1 MEVYGMVVIEPSRK
15 LEISN
20 SYEVVVIG
28 GGIAGISA
36 GIAAARAGKKVCL
49 IEREYM
55 LGGLATLGLV
65 TIYLPLCDGDGNQ
78 MISGI
83 GEELLKRSV
92 SFGSGKIPECWTAT
106 GDQMERKEKRY
117 RTQFDPASFAYALD
131 LYIHELDIDIMF
143 GTLFS
148 NVIMQED
155 EIRYLILE
163 NKEGRFALQAD
174 MVIDATGDADV
185 CYLAGENT
193 EMYTE
198 NRKAGWYYSV
208 SERDGYQLNILQEDI
223 YKPIEPNSKGY
234 SGIYCHEISEFV
246 LESRKMIFEH
256 SESQNDGSAV
266 AQIASIPQQR
276 MTRRLKGKTE
286 LDETDERVYFQD
298 SIGMF
303 GDWRICG
310 RVYYLPFSA
319 LYGSCRNLL
328 AAGRCISVTTAAWD
342 ITRAIPVCA
351 LSGEAAGVAASLK
364 IEHHLSRIQDLPAE
378 LLRNAM
384 IEKGN
389 LINESI

>member
-1 MEVYGMVVIEPSRK
+1 
-15 LEISN
+15 
-20 SYEVVVIG
+20 
-28 GGIAGISA
+28 
-36 GIAAARAGKKVCL
+36 
-49 IEREYM
+49 
-55 LGGLATLGLV
+55 
-65 TIYLPLCDGDGNQ
+65 
-78 MISGI
+78 
-83 GEELLKRSV
+83 
-92 SFGSGKIPECWTAT
+92 
-106 GDQMERKEKRY
+106 MERKEKRY

-185 CYLAGENT
+185 CYSAGENT